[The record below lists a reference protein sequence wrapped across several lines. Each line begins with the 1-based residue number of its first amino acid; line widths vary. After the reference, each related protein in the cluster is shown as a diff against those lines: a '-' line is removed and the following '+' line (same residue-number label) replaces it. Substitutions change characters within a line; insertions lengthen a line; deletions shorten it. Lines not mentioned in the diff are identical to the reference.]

1 MCPYKNFPKRKHSH
15 AASSVR
21 VEGRL
26 WEETGHRVA
35 FATETSF
42 VAGKFFYLRV
52 MCSGMCKEKHIQLG
66 IDSERPGIDA

>member
-1 MCPYKNFPKRKHSH
+1 M
-15 AASSVR
+15 R

>member
-1 MCPYKNFPKRKHSH
+1 MRGG
-15 AASSVR
+15 V
-21 VEGRL
+21 
-26 WEETGHRVA
+26 WEETGRRVA

-52 MCSGMCKEKHIQLG
+52 MHSGMCKEKHIQSG